1 MKKQFWIVFVMIM
14 LGFSIPF
21 ATYYP
26 AIMAYDVIPQLTQIM
41 SGEYTT
47 HHPLVHTLMLAMCL
61 QLGKMIPCIQNT
73 DTMGLAIYSF
83 LQMAVVAAGFSYT
96 YIFMRKHKV
105 HKVIC
110 VLFVLAV
117 AFYPTCGMLAVSITK
132 DTIYATFVLVF
143 SVCLCEIL
151 LSKGSCLD
159 SNNWNIGYGIVTVL
173 LLLFRNNSIY
183 AWVVFFVA
191 SIVCFWC
198 KAYQKKI
205 LGIHLTALA
214 GYFIVNGTMI
224 ALCGATSDT
233 YAREML
239 SVPAQ
244 QIARVV
250 AYHEGELD
258 AVDRQLLESVWGE
271 DNLPEYVPA
280 IADRSKRD
288 ISNDV
293 ESLEAFWDLWLRLL
307 QRYPGDYIEAF
318 LLKNKG
324 IWDIQDTS
332 YLNDIYT
339 YAKGYLQI
347 TYPSDQQEYMEN
359 LLPGYHRHQHLQILQ
374 SVYRYFAGGDE
385 VWRYVPVL
393 NIMMQP
399 ALYCWALLYY
409 IIVCQAYRKKEL
421 ILPAVYLVV
430 LLGTIAMGPCILVRY
445 VYPVMLTV
453 PMLYLVLLQE
463 IRQ

>member
-1 MKKQFWIVFVMIM
+1 M
-14 LGFSIPF
+14 
-21 ATYYP
+21 
-26 AIMAYDVIPQLTQIM
+26 
-41 SGEYTT
+41 
-47 HHPLVHTLMLAMCL
+47 
-61 QLGKMIPCIQNT
+61 
-73 DTMGLAIYSF
+73 
-83 LQMAVVAAGFSYT
+83 
-96 YIFMRKHKV
+96 
-105 HKVIC
+105 
-110 VLFVLAV
+110 
-117 AFYPTCGMLAVSITK
+117 
-132 DTIYATFVLVF
+132 
-143 SVCLCEIL
+143 
-151 LSKGSCLD
+151 
-159 SNNWNIGYGIVTVL
+159 VTVF

-183 AWVVFFVA
+183 AWIVFFAV
-191 SIVCFWC
+191 SLVCFRR
-198 KAYQKKI
+198 KAYQKKV
-205 LGIHLTALA
+205 LGIHLSALA
-214 GYFIVNGTMI
+214 GYFLINGMMV

-250 AYHEGELD
+250 YYHEEELD
-258 AVDRQLLESVWGE
+258 AVDRQLLEKVWGE
-271 DNLPEYVPA
+271 DNLPEYIPA

-288 ISNDV
+288 ISNDA
-293 ESLEAFWDLWLRLL
+293 ESLEAFKDLWLRLL

-324 IWDIQDTS
+324 IWDIRDTS

-374 SVYRYFAGGDE
+374 TVYRYFAGGDE
-385 VWRYVPVL
+385 VWRYIPVL
-393 NIMMQP
+393 RTVMQP
-399 ALYCWALLYY
+399 ALYCWGLLGYLMLCL
-409 IIVCQAYRKKEL
+409 IWHRKEML
-421 ILPAVYLVV
+421 LPAVYLVV

-463 IRQ
+463 IKK